1 MKQHVKFLNSP
12 FKDCMIESSNNVK
25 TPPPFCG
32 EITEA
37 AYLMPPTM
45 FTLLYKD
52 IPPPSKAPSTRG
64 LMNSLLLSNQ
74 SALKKMWLS
83 GSTKTTFTEYLFGI
97 PVKHP

>member
-1 MKQHVKFLNSP
+1 MKQRVKFLNSP

-25 TPPPFCG
+25 IPPPFCG

-52 IPPPSKAPSTRG
+52 ISPT
-64 LMNSLLLSNQ
+64 LQ
-74 SALKKMWLS
+74 SPQHQGAHEFS
-83 GSTKTTFTEYLFGI
+83 SVEQSI
-97 PVKHP
+97 CS